1 MKTNKSLV
9 SMLLL
14 ICVLLSACASQTLAP
29 DKPDGTTAQTSPA
42 SGTESQVWSQGLPPN
57 GVWQA
62 DLTADDFVRM
72 GMMQSAA
79 QSDWTLPYTLTF
91 KDGRFVMDWQ
101 VEQGSIGRCEA
112 NYQIVGDVLRLTY
125 NSECG
130 GGGVDDIQWR
140 IDDEGLHLHL
150 VATNG
155 KFTEMKAFYEAK
167 PWRKFE

>member
-1 MKTNKSLV
+1 MKINKSLV
-9 SMLLL
+9 SVLLL
-14 ICVLLSACASQTLAP
+14 ISVLLSACASRALAQNQ
-29 DKPDGTTAQTSPA
+29 PDGTSAQAGPA
-42 SGTESQVWSQGLPPN
+42 PGIESQGLPMD

-62 DLTADDFVRM
+62 NLTADDFVGM
-72 GMMQSAA
+72 GIIRSAA
-79 QSDWTLPYTLTF
+79 QSDWILPYTLTF

-125 NSECG
+125 MNSEC

-150 VATNG
+150 VATQG
-155 KFTEMKAFYEAK
+155 KFAEVKAFYEAK
-167 PWRKFE
+167 PWQKFE

>member
-14 ICVLLSACASQTLAP
+14 ICVLLSACASQAVAQG
-29 DKPDGTTAQTSPA
+29 KPEGTTAQTSPA
-42 SGTESQVWSQGLPPN
+42 PGTKSQGLTPN

-79 QSDWTLPYTLTF
+79 QSDWTVPYTLTF
-91 KDGRFVMDWQ
+91 KDGRFVMDWR
-101 VEQGSIGRCEA
+101 VEQGEIGRCEA
-112 NYQIVGDVLRLTY
+112 NYQMVGDVVRLTY
-125 NSECG
+125 NSKC
-130 GGGVDDIQWR
+130 GGGVDDIQWS

-150 VATNG
+150 VATHGQFN
-155 KFTEMKAFYEAK
+155 EVKAFYEAK
-167 PWRKFE
+167 AWRKFE

>member
-14 ICVLLSACASQTLAP
+14 ICVLLSACASQTLAQ
-29 DKPDGTTAQTSPA
+29 DKPDGTSAQTSPA
-42 SGTESQVWSQGLPPN
+42 PGTESQGLPLN

-72 GMMQSAA
+72 GMMRSAA
-79 QSDWTLPYTLTF
+79 QSDWTVPYTLMF
-91 KDGRFVMDWQ
+91 KDGKYVMDWQ
-101 VEQGSIGRCEA
+101 VEQGEIGRCEA
-112 NYQIVGDVLRLTY
+112 NYQMVGDVLRLTY
-125 NSECG
+125 INSDC

-155 KFTEMKAFYEAK
+155 KFTEVKAFYEAR
-167 PWRKFE
+167 PWQKFE

>member
-14 ICVLLSACASQTLAP
+14 ICVLLSACASQALAQ

-42 SGTESQVWSQGLPPN
+42 PGTESQGLPPN

-72 GMMQSAA
+72 GMMRSAA
-79 QSDWTLPYTLTF
+79 QSDWTVPFTLMF
-91 KDGRFVMDWQ
+91 KDGKYVMDWQ
-101 VEQGSIGRCEA
+101 VEQGEIGRCEA

-125 NSECG
+125 INSEC

-150 VATNG
+150 VATHG
-155 KFTEMKAFYEAK
+155 QFTEVKAFYEAK
-167 PWRKFE
+167 PWQKFANP